1 LVLIHTS
8 VVEQLNGQEAPPIED
23 IFKNIQDG
31 FDNISEEAIINM
43 NRADSKLLATTV
55 ADLLVTYGWCVLIPS
70 EEGDI
75 FL

>member
-1 LVLIHTS
+1 M
-8 VVEQLNGQEAPPIED
+8 D

-70 EEGDI
+70 EEGIEISNMDKDQ
-75 FL
+75 FLS

>member
-1 LVLIHTS
+1 LVYQE

-55 ADLLVTYGWCVLIPS
+55 ADLLVTFFCPLNCYPV
-70 EEGDI
+70 
-75 FL
+75 

>member
-1 LVLIHTS
+1 L
-8 VVEQLNGQEAPPIED
+8 
-23 IFKNIQDG
+23 IQDG

-70 EEGDI
+70 EEGIEI
-75 FL
+75 FLV